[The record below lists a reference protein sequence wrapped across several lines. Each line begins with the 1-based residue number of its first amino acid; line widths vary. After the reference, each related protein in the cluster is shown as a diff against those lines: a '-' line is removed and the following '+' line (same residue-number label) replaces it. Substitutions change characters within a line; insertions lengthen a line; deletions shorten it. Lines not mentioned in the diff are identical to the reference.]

1 MATPIPPT
9 TPKPS
14 APDREL
20 PREGNA
26 RRGAPGF
33 RETLGQRSLAKDP
46 NARRGAG
53 GRPPPELSE
62 PPKAA
67 GPASRRRTLL
77 DSPENELQPFLPLP
91 GIVRAVKLSPPPGLA
106 QGSVDRAAELA
117 ALVDRAVES
126 LRVGRSAE
134 GHEAR
139 VLSEGVDRPEA
150 RALAERLER
159 GLSDRG
165 LVDVRVDIGSLDG

>member
-1 MATPIPPT
+1 MTF
-9 TPKPS
+9 
-14 APDREL
+14 RQG
-20 PREGNA
+20 RV
-26 RRGAPGF
+26 RGG
-33 RETLGQRSLAKDP
+33 
-46 NARRGAG
+46 
-53 GRPPPELSE
+53 
-62 PPKAA
+62 
-67 GPASRRRTLL
+67 
-77 DSPENELQPFLPLP
+77 
-91 GIVRAVKLSPPPGLA
+91 
-106 QGSVDRAAELA
+106 GSVDRAAELA

-139 VLSEGVDRPEA
+139 IRVRLVGAREPVEIRLVLGPDQRLEARVLSEGVDRQEA